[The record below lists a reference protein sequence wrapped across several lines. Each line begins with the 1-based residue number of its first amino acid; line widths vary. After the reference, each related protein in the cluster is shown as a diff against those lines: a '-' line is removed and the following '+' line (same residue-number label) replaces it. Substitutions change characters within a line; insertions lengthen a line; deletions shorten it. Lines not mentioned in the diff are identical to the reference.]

1 MDKQNRTGV
10 ERLVLPGN
18 TRDICESNR
27 DLVMKGENDMKRP
40 EFIITVT
47 IGETRE
53 ERPQEPEEDLK
64 EIWKQVEEKAMEKL
78 NRVYKAV
85 EDRNK
90 EALDKTHKEY
100 FNYLTTLSRTTGIEL
115 IQLDNHFGNLY
126 WTKK

>member
-1 MDKQNRTGV
+1 
-10 ERLVLPGN
+10 
-18 TRDICESNR
+18 
-27 DLVMKGENDMKRP
+27 MKRP
-40 EFIITVT
+40 EFLITVT

-53 ERPQEPEEDLK
+53 ERPKEPEEDLK

-78 NRVYKAV
+78 SKVYKAV

-100 FNYLTTLSRTTGIEL
+100 FDYLTALSRTTGIEL